1 MEENDPTGYKS
12 SAAQAVKEELG
23 ITVMSLPPRSPDLNV
38 LDYALWNAMNRR
50 LRAQESKFHPTKK
63 ETTEQS
69 AARIRRAALS
79 LPESL
84 VRKAVGSMR
93 RRLQLIKENKGGLI
107 NE

>member
-1 MEENDPTGYKS
+1 MEDNDPTGYKS

-63 ETTEQS
+63 
-69 AARIRRAALS
+69 AI
-79 LPESL
+79 
-84 VRKAVGSMR
+84 
-93 RRLQLIKENKGGLI
+93 
-107 NE
+107 